1 MMNKALFNELEK
13 IGRIQLSDNFFMR
26 EFLYSEIA
34 IANNISNLP
43 DDLDKAIEAGTQLC
57 EQILEPMQKAW
68 GRIHIRSGYRSS
80 AVNDFGNK
88 NKMNCASN
96 NTNFGAHIWDVA
108 DGNGFIGASACIVIP
123 RFLPYFQK
131 TGDWA
136 VLAWWLHEHLPNYAD
151 MCFFNTNAAFNIRW
165 SQNPNVKQNIK
176 SFLVN
181 PDTGNKEALVKNGIE
196 HEKYKNVLPL
206 VRFTNITNLVS

>member
-1 MMNKALFNELEK
+1 MSKALFNELEK
-13 IGRIQLSDNFFMR
+13 IGRIQLSENFFMR

-34 IANNISNLP
+34 IAHNINNLP
-43 DDLDKAIEAGTQLC
+43 GDLDKAIESGTQLC
-57 EQILEPMQKAW
+57 EKILEPMQKSW
-68 GRIHIRSGYRSS
+68 GRINIRSGYRSC
-80 AVNDFGNK
+80 AVNEFGNK

-96 NTNFGAHIWDVA
+96 IANYGSHIWDVDDA
-108 DGNGFIGASACIVIP
+108 NGFIGASACIVIP
-123 RFLPYFQK
+123 RFLPYFHK

-136 VLAWWLHEHLPNYAD
+136 ALAWWLHEHLPNYAD

-181 PDTGNKEALVKNGIE
+181 PDTGNKEALVKNDTENI
-196 HEKYKNVLPL
+196 KYASVLP
-206 VRFTNITNLVS
+206 VMRFKNIINLVN

>member
-1 MMNKALFNELEK
+1 MSKALFNELEK
-13 IGRIQLSDNFFMR
+13 VGRIQLSENFFMR

-34 IANNISNLP
+34 IANNITNLP

-57 EQILEPMQKAW
+57 ELILEPMQKAW
-68 GRIHIRSGYRSS
+68 GKIHIRSGYRSS

-96 NTNFGAHIWDVA
+96 SANYGAHIWDVA
-108 DGNGFIGASACIVIP
+108 DSNDFIGASACIVIP

-131 TGDWA
+131 NGDWA
-136 VLAWWLHEHLPNYAD
+136 SLAWWLHEHLPSYAD
-151 MCFFNTNAAFNIRW
+151 ICFFNTNAAFNIRW

-181 PDTGNKEALVKNGIE
+181 PDTGNKEALVKNGNV
-196 HEKYKNVLPL
+196 HDKYANISPVE
-206 VRFTNITNLVS
+206 RFTNITNIVS